1 MISKLSR
8 SIKQYP
14 ALLTSKSLQMKKLFL
29 MAAAIMTLSFLVV
42 DPISKKERNYAAKL
56 LKDTEKDL
64 KDQLKGLS
72 EAQLKF
78 KPAPDRWSIE
88 ECVKHIA
95 ASENM
100 FWEMMDGT
108 VKAAANPD
116 KRSEIKVTDEQ
127 LVQKIEDR
135 TNKIKTTEKLMPENI
150 SFKDTDEAFEAFK
163 KQRDK
168 LMEYVKSTTDDLRNH
183 VATTPLGQLDS
194 YQLIL
199 FTAAHSNRHTQ
210 QIIEVKA
217 DPNYPK

>member
-1 MISKLSR
+1 MKRVFFLAS
-8 SIKQYP
+8 
-14 ALLTSKSLQMKKLFL
+14 ALLM
-29 MAAAIMTLSFLVV
+29 LSFLVV

-56 LKDTEKDL
+56 LKETEKGV
-64 KDQLKGLS
+64 KDQIKGLS

-95 ASENM
+95 ASEEM
-100 FWEMMDGT
+100 FWQMVEGT
-108 VKAAANPD
+108 VKMPANPE
-116 KRSEIKVTDEQ
+116 KRSEITVTDEQ

-135 TNKIKTTEKLMPENI
+135 TNKVKTNDKLMPENI
-150 SFKDTDEAFEAFK
+150 SFKDTDEAYESFK
-163 KQRDK
+163 KNRDK
-168 LMEYVKSTTDDLRNH
+168 MMEYVKSTNDGLRDH
-183 VATTPLGQLDS
+183 IATTPVGMVDS

-217 DPNYPK
+217 DPNFPK

>member
-1 MISKLSR
+1 
-8 SIKQYP
+8 
-14 ALLTSKSLQMKKLFL
+14 MKKLFL
-29 MAAAIMTLSFLVV
+29 MAGAIMMLSFLVV
-42 DPISKKERNYAAKL
+42 DPISKKERSYAAKL
-56 LKDTEKDL
+56 LKDTEKNL

-95 ASENM
+95 ASETM

-108 VKAAANPD
+108 MKAAANPE
-116 KRSEIKVTDEQ
+116 KRGEIKMTDEQ

-135 TNKIKTTEKLMPENI
+135 STKFKTTEKLMPENI
-150 SFKDTDEAFEAFK
+150 SFKDTDEAFESFK
-163 KQRDK
+163 KTRDK
-168 LMEYVKSTTDDLRNH
+168 LLEYVKSTNEDLRNH
-183 VATTPLGQLDS
+183 VATTPAGMVDS
-194 YQLIL
+194 YQIIL

-217 DPNYPK
+217 DPNFPK

>member
-1 MISKLSR
+1 
-8 SIKQYP
+8 
-14 ALLTSKSLQMKKLFL
+14 MKKLFL
-29 MAAAIMTLSFLVV
+29 MAAAIMMLSFLVV
-42 DPISKKERNYAAKL
+42 DPISKKERSYAAKL

-95 ASENM
+95 ASEGM
-100 FWEMMDGT
+100 FWEMMEGT
-108 VKAAANPD
+108 IKATANPE
-116 KRSEIKVTDEQ
+116 KRGEISVTDEQ

-135 TNKIKTTEKLMPENI
+135 TNKVKTTEKLMPENI
-150 SFKDTDEAFEAFK
+150 SFKDTDEAFESFK
-163 KQRDK
+163 KKRDN
-168 LMEYVKSTTDDLRNH
+168 LIEYVKSTNDELRNH
-183 VATTPLGQLDS
+183 VTTTPLGMLDS

-217 DPNYPK
+217 DANFPR